1 MFRLS
6 ILISVLCLFS
16 ISCGSASDAVDYPSD
31 VPTKSPPIVMS
42 VAPSTGAAGDTI
54 TIYGVGFSSVPAFN
68 TIIIGGAAIAATAY
82 DLVPAPT
89 STAVEFLTAAVPA
102 GAAVGADSILVL
114 VHESPSNADT
124 SFTVT
129 P

>member
-6 ILISVLCLFS
+6 ILISALCLFS
-16 ISCGSASDAVDYPSD
+16 LSCGSSSDAVDYPSD
-31 VPTKSPPIVMS
+31 VSTKSPPIVMS

-54 TIYGVGFSSVPAFN
+54 TIYGIGFSSVPEFN
-68 TIIIGGAAIAATAY
+68 TVIIGGDAMAATVY
-82 DLVPAPT
+82 DLVPSPT

-102 GAAVGADSILVL
+102 GAAVGVNSILVL
-114 VHESPSNADT
+114 VHESPSNADIT
-124 SFTVT
+124 FTVT